1 MRRTQIV
8 LACLAALA
16 AAGCGNGNKSQTAA
30 ESAIPVKVRQPA
42 VLDRAAVVHVGGTV
56 EPLESS
62 EVGFQVAG
70 RIRRVLVEEGQSVR
84 AGQVLAELDPVDYQ
98 HGVDIAAGEAAA
110 ARAVADKAQAGA
122 RKQELAQAQA
132 AFDQAD
138 DEYRR
143 MKTLYERKSLAP
155 NDFKKI
161 EAHWIVTRQRL
172 DEAKEGARQE
182 DIAAAKA
189 KASQAEANLELNRKK
204 LTDTVLRAPSA
215 GVVARRLADTGEVI
229 GAGMPVV
236 ALMKLNPVRVR
247 VGIPEAEVA
256 TVRQGQAARVRIPA
270 MENREFEGKVELLG
284 FAAEPQSR
292 TFATRILV
300 PNPQLVL
307 RAGMIA
313 EAEIESGARTHALT
327 VPGEAVVRDAQGA
340 TLVYVYFPAKKRV
353 FARRVQVGRPAGT
366 ELEINEGLTAADLVV
381 VAGQTKVREGALV
394 EAENTQGVR

>member
-1 MRRTQIV
+1 MHRTQLV
-8 LACLAALA
+8 AVVALL
-16 AAGCGNGNKSQTAA
+16 AAGCGSGNKSQTPA
-30 ESAIPVKVRQPA
+30 ESAISIRVRPPA
-42 VLDRAAVVHVGGTV
+42 VLDRAAVVRVGGTV

-70 RIRRVLVEEGQSVR
+70 RIRRVMVEEGQSVQ
-84 AGQVLAELDPVDYQ
+84 AGQVLAELDPADYR
-98 HGVDIAAGEAAA
+98 HGVDMAAGEAAA

-132 AFDQAD
+132 AFDQAE

-161 EAHWIVTRQRL
+161 EAHWMVAKQRL
-172 DEAKEGARQE
+172 DEAQEGARRE

-189 KASQAEANLELNRKK
+189 KWSQAEANLQ
-204 LTDTVLRAPSA
+204 LTQKRLADTVLRAPTA
-215 GVVARRLADTGEVI
+215 GVVARRLADSGEVI

-256 TVRQGQAARVRIPA
+256 QVRQGLPARVRIPA
-270 MENREFEGKVELLG
+270 MENREFAGRVELLG

-313 EAEIESGARTHALT
+313 EAEIEAGARIQALT
-327 VPGEAVVRDAQGA
+327 VPGEAIVRDAQGA
-340 TLVYVYFPAKKRV
+340 TLVYVYFPAKGRV
-353 FARRVQVGRPAGT
+353 FARRVQTGRAAGM
-366 ELEINEGLTAADLVV
+366 EIEIDRGLTAQDLVV
-381 VAGQTKVREGALV
+381 IAGQSKLREGAPAQ
-394 EAENTQGVR
+394 AERVQGGR